1 MKKNNLL
8 KKTIYIISILILLLQ
23 TLSACSSKKLN
34 ENNRNRID
42 LETTNVNMSEVS
54 YLVQESLDSSEY
66 PVLVE
71 DVAIQYM
78 SKEYYEELE
87 FNSQENVYF
96 GYTDKKLLEMFDTSE
111 YSFTVNQ
118 LGTTVAE
125 LDPRPF
131 DTKVFEKSIKNVA
144 VGSGVIIVCASISV
158 VLSGGATTPMAVM
171 MVVGETAS
179 EAAIAA
185 AISGVVTAGVSKIN
199 GKNNT
204 EILEDSML
212 ASSEAFKYSAFFS
225 GASKILTSSKKFIS
239 TRSYTKGD
247 VEITPENATKFGGT
261 YGDLFKKLKNKLKS
275 NGLEIHHIPANAASE
290 ETIMAR
296 KNGPAIVM
304 TKEDHRKT
312 ASYGASA
319 AAKQYR
325 AKQAEYIKNKDWK
338 KAFDMDVKDIRK
350 KFGTKY
356 NKAISLAEKAA
367 KDNGLWN

>member
-8 KKTIYIISILILLLQ
+8 KKTIYIISILILLLP

-261 YGDLFKKLKNKLKS
+261 YGDLFINIIIDINS

-304 TKEDHRKT
+304 TKEDHQKT

>member
-1 MKKNNLL
+1 
-8 KKTIYIISILILLLQ
+8 
-23 TLSACSSKKLN
+23 
-34 ENNRNRID
+34 
-42 LETTNVNMSEVS
+42 MSEVS

-199 GKNNT
+199 GKI
-204 EILEDSML
+204 ILRFL
-212 ASSEAFKYSAFFS
+212 
-225 GASKILTSSKKFIS
+225 KI
-239 TRSYTKGD
+239 
-247 VEITPENATKFGGT
+247 VC
-261 YGDLFKKLKNKLKS
+261 
-275 NGLEIHHIPANAASE
+275 
-290 ETIMAR
+290 
-296 KNGPAIVM
+296 
-304 TKEDHRKT
+304 
-312 ASYGASA
+312 
-319 AAKQYR
+319 
-325 AKQAEYIKNKDWK
+325 
-338 KAFDMDVKDIRK
+338 
-350 KFGTKY
+350 
-356 NKAISLAEKAA
+356 
-367 KDNGLWN
+367 

>member
-1 MKKNNLL
+1 MRVKEMKKNNLL
-8 KKTIYIISILILLLQ
+8 KKTIYIISILILLLPA
-23 TLSACSSKKLN
+23 LSACSSKKLN

-199 GKNNT
+199 GKN
-204 EILEDSML
+204 ILRFL
-212 ASSEAFKYSAFFS
+212 
-225 GASKILTSSKKFIS
+225 KI
-239 TRSYTKGD
+239 
-247 VEITPENATKFGGT
+247 VC
-261 YGDLFKKLKNKLKS
+261 
-275 NGLEIHHIPANAASE
+275 
-290 ETIMAR
+290 
-296 KNGPAIVM
+296 
-304 TKEDHRKT
+304 
-312 ASYGASA
+312 
-319 AAKQYR
+319 
-325 AKQAEYIKNKDWK
+325 
-338 KAFDMDVKDIRK
+338 
-350 KFGTKY
+350 
-356 NKAISLAEKAA
+356 
-367 KDNGLWN
+367 